1 MINLS
6 LQCFPLE
13 SKKMFRENDLVPPFP
28 ISMLSKLT
36 KDYLGSSLY
45 QWKGIKYLNSRH
57 FRAEIM
63 FSHFVFIHRIHIKC
77 VISSSRNVEVQVGKV

>member
-36 KDYLGSSLY
+36 KDDLGSSLY
-45 QWKGIKYLNSRH
+45 QWKGIP
-57 FRAEIM
+57 
-63 FSHFVFIHRIHIKC
+63 
-77 VISSSRNVEVQVGKV
+77 